1 MVSMRQYGAMRAR
14 GLGMLVLSTVL
25 MLAAPPARPAGG
37 QRCGGRLPTIVGTV
51 GEDRIRGTNRA
62 DVIVG
67 LAGRDIIRGRGGRDR
82 ICGNRGRDDLRGGE
96 RRDRLAGNRG
106 NDTLA
111 GGPGRNHLKGG
122 LGKRDYC
129 VVNDDRASGC
139 ELVDVP
145 GD

>member
-1 MVSMRQYGAMRAR
+1 MRHNGPMGVR
-14 GLGMLVLSTVL
+14 GLGVLGLIASL
-25 MLAAPPARPAGG
+25 MLAAPSAQPAGG

-51 GEDRIRGTNRA
+51 GNDRIRGTKRA

-67 LAGRDIIRGRGGRDR
+67 LAGRDIIKGRGRRDR

-96 RRDRLAGNRG
+96 GRDRLAGNRG

-111 GGPGRNHLKGG
+111 GGRGRNRLKGG

-129 VVNDDRASGC
+129 VVNDDRHSGC
-139 ELVDVP
+139 ELVEVP

>member
-1 MVSMRQYGAMRAR
+1 MRAR
-14 GLGMLVLSTVL
+14 SLVVPALTSLL
-25 MLAAPPARPAGG
+25 MLAAPSARPAGG

-51 GEDRIRGTNRA
+51 GQDRIRGTNRA

-82 ICGNRGRDDLRGGE
+82 VCGNRGRDDLRGGE

-129 VVNDDRASGC
+129 VVNDDRHSGC
-139 ELVDVP
+139 ELVEVP